1 MSGSGQPWLNL
12 SGWRRLPIFR
22 QSTVAECG
30 LACVAMIAAYF
41 GSGSDLDALRRRHGV
56 SAKGATLDSIAR
68 LGASLGFSARA
79 VRCDL
84 AELQCLQM
92 PCILHWEF
100 NHFVVLKKA
109 TRKGLIVHDPACGQV
124 RTSLDE
130 AGRRFTGVA
139 LELTPS
145 TAFQRRRPVKR
156 LRLRDLLVIDESFTN
171 AMSIAVVFALLSE
184 VLLLV
189 TPFYMQIVIDQVL
202 GQGDAELL
210 TTLVLGFGLLA
221 VFQLV
226 ASLLRQLTFQ
236 FLAQTTVFSLST
248 RVLRHLLYLPLS
260 WFRARNLGDIQQR
273 LQSLAGIQSFITQ
286 SAPALFLDAVFLLFV
301 SGLMATYEPTLFAL
315 IVCVAACYAVWRS
328 LIFRTML
335 EQANRLV
342 RADAAS
348 QTHLLESLRVAQ
360 SVKMQNGES
369 QRTEDWQNLF
379 ARRINTQVRIG
390 NLRIA
395 DSAVHRGLF
404 QMLHIGIV
412 YLLARNVLAGDMSI
426 GSLSAFV
433 AYTGMFTTR
442 VAGIINRVF
451 EFRLLQVPLDRLADI
466 VFAENEPYD
475 EGQDAGQDDGVRL
488 SGAIQAQGLCFSY
501 SEADLPLIECCTLH
515 MTAGEFVAIRGKSG
529 SGKSTLLRLLAG
541 MEVPTS
547 GVVSFDSRPSSDWPL
562 AVIRRHVATVFQDDA
577 LIGGSIASNIALFDR
592 VPDMK
597 RIRRVAQLAAVDSE
611 LESLPMGYNSIISDL
626 GSALSTGQVQRILF
640 ARALYRQP
648 RLLLLDEF
656 TSGLDENTEGLVVAE
671 LLRLRATRIVV
682 SHSTTVLRA
691 ADRVLELSRGRLVAC
706 PIAGIDREAMSGD

>member
-1 MSGSGQPWLNL
+1 MSGEGQPWLNL
-12 SGWRRLPIFR
+12 SGRRRLPIYR

-41 GSGSDLDALRRRHGV
+41 GSGSDLNALRRRHGV
-56 SAKGATLDSIAR
+56 SLKGATLDSIAR
-68 LGASLGFSARA
+68 LGASLGLSARA

-84 AELQCLQM
+84 AELHSLKM

-109 TRKGLIVHDPACGQV
+109 TRKGLVVHDPVRGHV

-130 AGRRFTGVA
+130 AGRKFTGVA

-145 TAFQRRRPVKR
+145 SAFQRRRPVKR
-156 LRLRDLLVIDESFTN
+156 LWLRDLLVIDESFTS
-171 AMSIAVVFALLSE
+171 AISIAVVFALLSE

-210 TTLVLGFGLLA
+210 TTLVLGFGLLS

-226 ASLLRQLTFQ
+226 ASMLRQLTFQ

-248 RVLRHLLYLPLS
+248 RVLRHLLHLPVS

-273 LQSLAGIQSFITQ
+273 MQSLAGIQSFITQ
-286 SAPALFLDAVFLLFV
+286 SAPALFLDTVFLLFV
-301 SGLMATYEPTLFAL
+301 SGLMAVYEPTLFAL
-315 IVCVAACYAVWRS
+315 VVFVAACYAVWRTT
-328 LIFRTML
+328 IFRTML
-335 EQANRLV
+335 EQANSLV

-360 SVKMQNGES
+360 SIKMQGGES

-379 ARRINTQVRIG
+379 ANRINTQIRIG
-390 NLRIA
+390 NLRIT

-404 QMLHIGIV
+404 QTLHIGMV
-412 YLLARNVLAGDMSI
+412 YLLARNVLDGDMSI

-475 EGQDAGQDDGVRL
+475 EGQDDGVRL
-488 SGAIQAQGLCFSY
+488 SGAMQVQGLCFSY
-501 SEADLPLIECCTLH
+501 SGADLPLIDNCALH
-515 MTAGEFVAIRGKSG
+515 VTAGEFVAIRGKSG

-541 MEVPTS
+541 TEVPTS
-547 GVVSFDSRPSSDWPL
+547 GVLSYDSRPSSDWPL

-597 RIRRVAQLAAVDSE
+597 RVQRVARFAAVDSDI
-611 LESLPMGYNSIISDL
+611 ESLPMGYNSVVSDL

-656 TSGLDENTEGLVVAE
+656 TSGLDENTERLVVAE
-671 LLRLRATRIVV
+671 LLRQRATRIVV

-706 PIAGIDREAMSGD
+706 PIAGIGHAAKFDD